1 MSRIE
6 SVVAGLRYEKDPY
19 PPFKYDEETIAA
31 CEAATDRPFPED
43 LRWYLANVGWWK
55 IEYDYR
61 SILVRGGD
69 YLYRLDFEAVDNQV
83 FAERHYRDFR
93 AGNEGGLLPDDPAGY
108 FPISDIKG
116 EMNPQVSFRVLV
128 NLNDADRGS
137 IWLVR
142 PIGHFGDQTPSEPI
156 RIADD
161 LAGFLEQIGARKKHE
176 PVAEKNNNALFKTL
190 FADYLKAPAVLPTSA
205 GDIETLLH
213 TFFDNRENTIFDGAR
228 NVEFNRHI
236 QAQRFESAEK
246 LRAVVELL
254 AREMPTSAF
263 HGSTAVQRNN
273 IRIGKAAPYDAAFA
287 ADRLTPGLI
296 TVPVESL
303 VGDGMK
309 MKEEYLLFQD
319 AGSKDWSIVRRL
331 ESSIG
336 NVKVTGVGTFAYDST
351 YKWHL
356 KTKVQPVWSELK
368 AELNVDGEEDALSAG
383 RIGFIK
389 EIVSKAEFR
398 PVLEDY
404 SFRLYRDRYYPD
416 FEAMDA
422 DEKHDWAEDFPDIAG
437 PREVW
442 RLFKK
447 KSRIHVESDRT
458 FTLWLD
464 AGFDPEHG
472 LEVRV
477 EDWKISAA

>member
-6 SVVAGLRYEKDPY
+6 SVVAGLPYEKE
-19 PPFKYDEETIAA
+19 PFFPFRYDEETITA
-31 CEAATDRPFPED
+31 CEAVVGQPFPED
-43 LRWYLANVGWWK
+43 LRWYLANVGWRE
-55 IEYDYR
+55 IDYDYR
-61 SILVRGGD
+61 AILVRGGD
-69 YLYRLDFEAVDNQV
+69 YLYLLDFEKMTNQV
-83 FAERHYRDFR
+83 FAESNYADYVAR
-93 AGNEGGLLPDDPAGY
+93 NEGGRLSGDPARY
-108 FPISDIKG
+108 FPITEIKG
-116 EMNPQVSFRVLV
+116 EINPQVSFRVLV

-161 LAGFLEQIGARKKHE
+161 LAGFLEQIASRKKCA
-176 PVAEKNNNALFKTL
+176 PVAEKNNSALFKKL
-190 FADYLKAPAVLPTSA
+190 FGDYLKAPAVLPTVA
-205 GDIETLLH
+205 GDVETLLH
-213 TFFDNRENTIFDGAR
+213 SFFDDRESAVFDGAR

-246 LRAVVELL
+246 LRAVAELL

-263 HGSTAVQRNN
+263 HGSTAVRRSN
-273 IRIGKAAPYDAAFA
+273 IRIGKAARYDAAFA
-287 ADRLTPGLI
+287 ADHLTPGFM
-296 TVPVESL
+296 TVSVESL

-309 MKEEYLLFQD
+309 MKEEYLLFHD
-319 AGSKDWSIVRRL
+319 AGSKQWSIVRRL

-336 NVKVTGVGTFAYDST
+336 NVKVQGVGTFAYDST

-368 AELNVDGEEDALSAG
+368 ADLNVDGEEDALSAG

-389 EIVSKAEFR
+389 EIVAKAEFR
-398 PVLEDY
+398 SVLEEY
-404 SFRLYRDRYYPD
+404 VFRIYRDRYYPD
-416 FEAMDA
+416 FEAMDD
-422 DEKHDWAEDFPDIAG
+422 DEKKDWAKDFPEIAG
-437 PREVW
+437 SSEIW
-442 RLFKK
+442 QLFRK
-447 KSRIHVESDRT
+447 KSRIHVESDRA

-477 EDWKISAA
+477 KDWKIAGA